1 MAYNPVKTEK
11 LLYTQCYSIIIS
23 KKERREMVL
32 EEEGNKK
39 YITEL
44 KNRIDDFSD
53 SAKIAV
59 LLNEVSHWHKAAEE

>member
-1 MAYNPVKTEK
+1 
-11 LLYTQCYSIIIS
+11 
-23 KKERREMVL
+23 MVL
-32 EEEGNKK
+32 EEEDNKK

-59 LLNEVSHWHKAAEE
+59 LLNEVSHWHKAAEEWYRLFAIEADREVEE

>member
-1 MAYNPVKTEK
+1 M
-11 LLYTQCYSIIIS
+11 
-23 KKERREMVL
+23 ERREMVL
-32 EEEGNKK
+32 EEEDNKK

-59 LLNEVSHWHKAAEE
+59 LLNEVSYWHKAAEEWYRLFAIEADREVEE